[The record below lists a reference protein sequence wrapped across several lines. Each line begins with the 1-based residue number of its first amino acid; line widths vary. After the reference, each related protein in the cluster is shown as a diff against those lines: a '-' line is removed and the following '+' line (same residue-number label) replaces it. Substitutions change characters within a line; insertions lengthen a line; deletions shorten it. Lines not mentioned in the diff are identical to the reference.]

1 VEDTGYFL
9 KNRNDINEYSKDFVY
24 KQEVELKK
32 LDHKNRGKIHRK
44 EKCLNL
50 NMKTNISC
58 MQTPNDRLKITIR
71 AIGLPFAFA
80 EYLDKQY

>member
-1 VEDTGYFL
+1 M
-9 KNRNDINEYSKDFVY
+9 KNRNDINQYSKDFVP

-50 NMKTNISC
+50 NLKTNIAS
-58 MQTPNDRLKITIR
+58 MLTPNDRLKITIR
-71 AIGLPFAFA
+71 AIGLPFGFA
-80 EYLDKQY
+80 EYL

>member
-1 VEDTGYFL
+1 M

-50 NMKTNISC
+50 NMKTNISS